1 MVLLISLSFDE
12 SIFLFSK
19 LPFVLI
25 GVIVKKMVLILEQ
38 EFKHFD
44 EPYFSEFQFNNVKK
58 GARW

>member
-1 MVLLISLSFDE
+1 MRAF
-12 SIFLFSK
+12 FFFSK

-44 EPYFSEFQFNNVKK
+44 GPNFSEFQFNNVKK
-58 GARW
+58 GAR